1 MEASR
6 VFAGTGTLEVR
17 FLRYAGISYCL
28 EVNHDFTNGVLSGPG
43 NWLKA
48 ARMCASIVLHF
59 EDGHAVEIR
68 LTGDTAASSDS
79 AEFKLARELP
89 SWM

>member
-6 VFAGTGTLEVR
+6 VFAGTGTLEIR
-17 FLRYAGISYCL
+17 FLRFAGISYSL
-28 EVNHDFTNGVLSGPG
+28 EVNHEFTKGVLSGPG

-48 ARMCASIVLHF
+48 ARMSASIVLHL
-59 EDGHAVEIR
+59 EDSHAVEIR
-68 LTGDTAASSDS
+68 LTGETAAPSDS

-89 SWM
+89 GWM

>member
-17 FLRYAGISYCL
+17 FLNFAGISYSL
-28 EVNHDFTNGVLSGPG
+28 EVNHDFTKGVLSGPG

-48 ARMCASIVLHF
+48 ARMSAKLILHL
-59 EDGHAVEIR
+59 EDGHALEIR
-68 LTGDTAASSDS
+68 LTGETAGQSDS
-79 AEFKLARELP
+79 AKFELAHALP
-89 SWM
+89 GWM